1 MISDERQP
9 AGAAMLRTRRRWF
22 GVLAALPV
30 AIALFSGPANA
41 QNATTG
47 NRDFT
52 LVNLTRFDIGKV
64 STSTADSD
72 VWTVLRNSSV
82 PSGQSASFAFDNVGQ
97 CVLQL
102 RVDLTDGRY
111 VAWTQGFDFCNLDTI
126 TISYNGNDNS
136 FSAKAQ

>member
-9 AGAAMLRTRRRWF
+9 AGAATVRTRCRWF

-30 AIALFSGPANA
+30 AIALFSGAAAA
-41 QNATTG
+41 QNATG

-52 LVNLTRFDIGKV
+52 IVNLTRFDFDKV
-64 STSTADSD
+64 STSTTDSN

-82 PSGQSASFAFDNVGQ
+82 PSGNSAEFKFDNVGR

-102 RVDLTDGRY
+102 RVDLSDGRY
-111 VAWTQGFDFCNLDTI
+111 AEWDEGFDFCNLDTV
-126 TISYNGNDNS
+126 TVSYNGNTNT
-136 FSAKAQ
+136 FNAKAQ